1 MLPKDSPK
9 AITILKKAWYC
20 RVAEPVGVAEP
31 AGVAE
36 SVTVLDGRSVET
48 EESEKNVTSGG
59 SRGAPPPPLFWV

>member
-36 SVTVLDGRSVET
+36 SVAVLDGRSVET
-48 EESEKNVTSGG
+48 EKSETMLPV
-59 SRGAPPPPLFWV
+59 ADLEELPPPLFWV